1 MTDLNS
7 PRPGNSARRLTW
19 TLLVAVPVLGIAVL
33 GSNVIPSLASG
44 PSPVVPG
51 GLLVSET
58 REFAKRGDDVTA
70 LTAREPAKDVDQFLN
85 DWQNTVRRRASPRR

>member
-1 MTDLNS
+1 MTDSNT

-19 TLLVAVPVLGIAVL
+19 TLLAVVPVLGIAILGTTVL
-33 GSNVIPSLASG
+33 PSLNAG
-44 PSPVVPG
+44 PSPVIPS

-70 LTAREPAKDVDQFLN
+70 LLAREQPKNVEQFLN